1 MSASDIEI
9 SRKRP
14 PHEFILL
21 LEHRGEGKG
30 GGDTRFELER
40 IDDRVRTSV

>member
-21 LEHRGEGKG
+21 LEHREGEG
-30 GGDTRFELER
+30 GGDTRFEPER